1 MSMKR
6 HTLLACLPIL
16 VATLVAALA
25 APASFAEANCPTD
38 LSIHCGE
45 TPSAI
50 FASSG
55 RLWTTFVQDQHV
67 YVSYSDNQGEA
78 YSTPVRVNPQPEDI
92 YTNGEN
98 RPKIGLGNRG
108 QIYLSWTEK
117 TRGMHTGNIRFSYSL
132 DGGRSFES
140 PRTVNDDGLLTS
152 HRFDQL
158 YVSPSGKIFIA
169 WLDKRDQVR
178 RRASGSQ
185 YTGSAVYYAV
195 SADSGK
201 SFGENVK
208 VADHSCEC
216 CRLAMAPATD
226 DRVTVL
232 WRHIFGVNTRDHAIA
247 LLSADG
253 QASEF
258 DRATYDDWK
267 VDACPHHGPDLA
279 YAAPGVYHTTWFSD
293 GNDHKGIYYGR
304 YNFSTAS
311 IESVRAVDTRP
322 GASHPQ
328 VAGFAGQLFLVWKFF
343 DGERTRIQVMESL
356 DKGRTWSPQQTV
368 SSTDSRSDHPMLVKH
383 SDGVYLSWHVEKS
396 YRLERLRLTSSD
408 SAASD

>member
-1 MSMKR
+1 M
-6 HTLLACLPIL
+6 LLACLPIL
-16 VATLVAALA
+16 IATLT
-25 APASFAEANCPTD
+25 APATFAGTNCPAD

-45 TPSAI
+45 TPSAV

-55 RLWTTFVQDQHV
+55 RLWTTFVQGQHV
-67 YVSYSDNQGEA
+67 YVSYSDNQGET
-78 YSTPVRVNPQPEDI
+78 YSTPVRANPLPEAI

-108 QIYLSWTEK
+108 QVYLSWTEK
-117 TRGMHTGNIRFSYSL
+117 TGGMHTGNIRFSYSL
-132 DGGRSFES
+132 DGGRSFEN

-178 RRASGSQ
+178 LRAAGKQ

-195 SADSGK
+195 SANSGK
-201 SFGENVK
+201 SFGENIR

-216 CRLAMAPATD
+216 CRLAMAPAGG
-226 DRVTVL
+226 DRVAVL
-232 WRHIFGVNTRDHAIA
+232 WRHIFNATTRDHAIA

-253 QASEF
+253 QTSGF
-258 DRATYDDWK
+258 HRATYDDWQ
-267 VDACPHHGPDLA
+267 VDACPHHGPDMA
-279 YAAPGVYHTTWFSD
+279 YAAPGVYHMSWFSD
-293 GNDHKGIYYGR
+293 GDDHKGIYYAR
-304 YNFSTAS
+304 YNFSSAS

-328 VAGFAGQLFLVWKFF
+328 VAEFAGQLFLVWKFF

-356 DKGRTWSPQQTV
+356 DKGRTWSAQRTV
-368 SSTDSRSDHPMLVKH
+368 ASTDSSSDHPVLITH
-383 SDGVYLSWHVEKS
+383 SDGIYLGWHVEKS
-396 YRLERLRLTSSD
+396 YQFERLRFTSKN
-408 SAASD
+408 SATGD